1 MDKIDLEELKLKW
14 QSLLSRLEV
23 QFEIEP
29 DLQAVLFLIGVQELG
44 QGSKTNYVRVVSDFT
59 QEYDK
64 IQYELILL
72 KTSIEK
78 GNQYVGDAI
87 YTTLKNLSWSQGN
100 KSTKVIY
107 LIGNGMINTS
117 KFINNKKLAEEATAA
132 NITINAFYTYYGSKK
147 IPKEIL
153 GWRHWELKQKLPSLT
168 LKEQD
173 LLLRQ
178 SVIRYFEESGVIY

>member
-23 QFEIEP
+23 QFGIEP

-44 QGSKTNYVRVVSDFT
+44 QGSRKFT
-59 QEYDK
+59 KDEKQDLMHIATCKLLSYWGY
-64 IQYELILL
+64 YELID
-72 KTSIEK
+72 T
-78 GNQYVGDAI
+78 D
-87 YTTLKNLSWSQGN
+87 
-100 KSTKVIY
+100 
-107 LIGNGMINTS
+107 
-117 KFINNKKLAEEATAA
+117 
-132 NITINAFYTYYGSKK
+132 
-147 IPKEIL
+147 KE
-153 GWRHWELKQKLPSLT
+153 GWPHWELRQKLPSLT